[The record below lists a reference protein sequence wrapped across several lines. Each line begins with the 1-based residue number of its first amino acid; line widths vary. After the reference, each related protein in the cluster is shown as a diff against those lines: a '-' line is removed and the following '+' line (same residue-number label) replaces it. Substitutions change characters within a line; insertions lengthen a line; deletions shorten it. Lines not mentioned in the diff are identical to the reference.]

1 MLCPYSDFGFT
12 CSNSV
17 NGKPTC
23 LDPVMK
29 AARNIW
35 NFSGYVTSDSDSIA
49 DAYASHHYVSSAA
62 AASCGGVK
70 DGQCDIDSGNTYY
83 GNLLEGVKRGLCTME
98 DVDRAVFNTLKIR
111 FDLGLFV
118 RAANAACVSISPLVV
133 CIVCFAHLLLN
144 AVL

>member
-1 MLCPYSDFGFT
+1 MWPCSDFGFT

-29 AARNIW
+29 AARKIW

-49 DAYASHHYVSSAA
+49 DAYSSHHYVSSAA
-62 AASCGGVK
+62 AASCGGVR

-83 GNLLEGVKRGLCTME
+83 DNLLEGVQRGLCTMG

-118 RAANAACVSISPLVV
+118 RVANATCMSISPLAVHIV
-133 CIVCFAHLLLN
+133 CIAHLLLIA
-144 AVL
+144 AV